1 MMPTKTPSM
10 KPTDNPSM
18 KPTEGPSFSP
28 SKQPSMKPTDNP
40 SMKPTENPSFNPS
53 KQPSMKPTELPS
65 ASPSKQPSMKP
76 TDTPSASPSKQP
88 SMKPTDTPSF
98 SPSHTDNPTMKPT
111 SKPTGEP
118 AECPPYET
126 PRPPI
131 LPCDETEECKAEQAE
146 MRKTCR
152 RKKTKKR
159 CMACDGCTWNKDKEN
174 CGAEP
179 VDCDTCVSTP
189 SNPIIK
195 NNMPWGGTQSPDYW
209 YNCIMHFCQKYTWM
223 GGIDQ
228 CHYDPKYG
236 CGCES
241 MTG

>member
-1 MMPTKTPSM
+1 M
-10 KPTDNPSM
+10 KPTN
-18 KPTEGPSFSP
+18 KPTRE
-28 SKQPSMKPTDNP
+28 PTDLP
-40 SMKPTENPSFNPS
+40 TMEPTE
-53 KQPSMKPTELPS
+53 
-65 ASPSKQPSMKP
+65 
-76 TDTPSASPSKQP
+76 
-88 SMKPTDTPSF
+88 
-98 SPSHTDNPTMKPT
+98 
-111 SKPTGEP
+111 EP
-118 AECPPYET
+118 AECPPYEN

-131 LPCDETEECKAEQAE
+131 LPCDETEDCKAEQAE

-159 CMACDGCTWNKDKEN
+159 CMACDGCTWNKEKEN

-241 MTG
+241 MTEEDCLANEECCWSGDETGCQEKVECPRLTFEECLENSDKCAPCGNCGRCGYKCEMGPTQPPLPGFQQLILDEDCNCKVVQAF